1 MPFDQVL
8 EIITGHVT
16 LAYENYA
23 MDERLRDGES
33 LTVDRITLGM
43 MRVQNENN
51 ENDFTLIPVWDV
63 FSTQL
68 GDYSLVTVNAMDG
81 SIITRENGY

>member
-1 MPFDQVL
+1 
-8 EIITGHVT
+8 
-16 LAYENYA
+16 
-23 MDERLRDGES
+23 
-33 LTVDRITLGM
+33 M

>member
-1 MPFDQVL
+1 
-8 EIITGHVT
+8 
-16 LAYENYA
+16 